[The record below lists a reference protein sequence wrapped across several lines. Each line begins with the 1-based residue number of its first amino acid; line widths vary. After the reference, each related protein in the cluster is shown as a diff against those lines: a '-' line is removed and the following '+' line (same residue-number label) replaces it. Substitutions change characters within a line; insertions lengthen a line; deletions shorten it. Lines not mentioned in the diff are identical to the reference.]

1 MKKITSFVAIIALT
15 LVSYTANAQYYV
27 NTYNPAGQNPGDLN
41 NDPEQPLAFLNGN
54 SLGYTAVLTATTNN
68 LRWSGNQTIPFTFN
82 FNGNPV
88 TQYKVSSSGVL
99 TFTTSAVA
107 VPSYGNN
114 TALPSASIPDNS
126 ICIWGLQQSGANDEI
141 GSKTFGTAPNRQH
154 WIDFLSYSSPSSPGG
169 SN

>member
-82 FNGNPV
+82 FNGNYSNQELMMKLDQKLLELLPID
-88 TQYKVSSSGVL
+88 SIGL
-99 TFTTSAVA
+99 TFYLTH
-107 VPSYGNN
+107 
-114 TALPSASIPDNS
+114 LLLHLE
-126 ICIWGLQQSGANDEI
+126 GLIRPI
-141 GSKTFGTAPNRQH
+141 GQLYWKKLQITF
-154 WIDFLSYSSPSSPGG
+154 I
-169 SN
+169 